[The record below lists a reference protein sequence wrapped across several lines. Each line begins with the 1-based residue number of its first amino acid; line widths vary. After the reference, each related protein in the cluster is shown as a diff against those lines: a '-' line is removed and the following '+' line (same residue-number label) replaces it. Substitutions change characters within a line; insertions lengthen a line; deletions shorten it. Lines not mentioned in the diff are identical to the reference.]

1 MLQKRKRIRLITLK
15 STTLANKKVT
25 ILLQSLILFIM
36 FVSLFSSIVYIKTL
50 QQANDSLAKQ
60 AFLKMDLEIDAL
72 QYFHQNDIKHHDAIY
87 MHDHW
92 ITYWF
97 KEDKLIINF
106 DGYHSYNLLFDIKEP
121 KKLSNRTIQ

>member
-1 MLQKRKRIRLITLK
+1 MLQQRKMKLPTTLK
-15 STTLANKKVT
+15 SMTLANKKGV
-25 ILLQSLILFIM
+25 ILLQSLIMFML
-36 FVSLFSSIVYIKTL
+36 FVSLYSSIVTINAL
-50 QQANDSLAKQ
+50 QRANDSLAKQ
-60 AFLKMDLEIDAL
+60 AFLKMNLEIDAL
-72 QYFHQNDIKHHDAIY
+72 QYFHQHDIKHHDAIY

-121 KKLSNRTIQ
+121 KKLSNRTIE